1 MQSKTVE
8 NLQEQ
13 VGRKQK
19 QLLDLKNITVKN
31 NNHQAATEYGGR
43 PSNKHSNSMIFER
56 TESEKNLKHSRGGV
70 VQ

>member
-43 PSNKHSNSMIFER
+43 P
-56 TESEKNLKHSRGGV
+56 
-70 VQ
+70 